1 MKKTIVLL
9 GIIVGG
15 LLSISF
21 YSTYAM
27 YVAVQSDTSI
37 DLTTNLNYEFNINGE
52 TSFTVPAASVIHFN
66 AVIKNPYNGTI
77 KYALYHNYTGTNSN
91 ITIGEVVNNKSTT
104 TTAPNTAGTIAQNAQ
119 KIIPIAIINN
129 SSSSIT
135 VSFGLLTGYTSN
147 TLSFAS
153 NQKQITDVVDNN
165 DVANVKCANEIEYN
179 EESCYTK
186 VENNILNTYCDILIN
201 SVLDPNLD
209 KSGANAPVLADGM
222 IPVYYSGG
230 SWKKADS
237 TNSKSTYQWYDY
249 DTQKWANAVV
259 LVDEEVASGVT
270 TRDYYTSASAGT
282 VIDNE
287 SILAYYV
294 WIPRYKYQL
303 FNVDSTTMNPIEI
316 QVEFEDGIP
325 TKSSGTANG
334 QWLTHPAFTFGTDEL
349 EGIWVGKFST
359 TGDATTPTIKPN
371 LTAITNQNVS
381 TQFTTSQKFGT
392 TTYLT
397 STGASQVDA
406 HMMKNTEWGAVA
418 YLKQSKYGLGTTD
431 IGWNNTSDKITGCGA
446 SSSSSSSTTCNAYN
460 TTNGMLASTTG
471 NVTGVYDMSAFMGT
485 YVMGVMQDNTGT
497 NTPMSGNDSSSNSG
511 FTGKIYDSGSFTQ
524 YSGVSFPNSK
534 YYDLYAYG
542 TSYTDYTRRILGD
555 ATGETINNISS
566 PYSWYG
572 DYYNFLETS
581 SCWFVRGFGYNF
593 TLERT
598 GLFALARGNGSSNN
612 YYTFRSVLA
621 PIS

>member
-37 DLTTNLNYEFNINGE
+37 DLTSNLNYEFNINDE
-52 TSFTVPAASVIHFN
+52 TSFTVPASSVIHFN
-66 AVIKNPYNGTI
+66 AVVKNPYSGEI

-153 NQKQITDVVDNN
+153 NQIQITDVVDNN
-165 DVANVKCANEIEYN
+165 DVANVKCANEIVYN
-179 EESCYTK
+179 EESCYQR
-186 VENNILNTYCDILIN
+186 VENNILNTYCDILVN

-259 LVDEEVASGVT
+259 IADEEVSIGT
-270 TRDYYTSASAGT
+270 TARDYYMNASVGT
-282 VIDNE
+282 NIDE
-287 SILAYYV
+287 TSILAYYV

-303 FNVDSTTMNPIEI
+303 FNVDSTTMDPIEI
-316 QVEFEDGIP
+316 QVEFEDGTP
-325 TKSSGTANG
+325 TKSTGTSNG
-334 QWLTHPAFTFGTDEL
+334 EWLTHPAFTLGTDEL

-359 TGDATTPTIKPN
+359 TGDATTPTIRPN
-371 LTAITNQNVS
+371 LAALTEQNVS

-406 HMMKNTEWGAVA
+406 HMMKNIEWGAVA

-431 IGWNNTSDKITGCGA
+431 IGINNNSNYKTGCGSTA
-446 SSSSSSSTTCNAYN
+446 GSAYSTTCNAYN
-460 TTNGMLASTTG
+460 TTDGMLASTTG
-471 NVTGVYDMSAFMGT
+471 NITGVYDMSAAMGT
-485 YVMGVMQDNTGT
+485 YVMGVMKTSNGT
-497 NTPMSGNDSSSNSG
+497 ALTYSSSG
-511 FTGKIYDSGSFTQ
+511 FTTSTLPF
-524 YSGVSFPNSK
+524 NSK
-534 YYDLYAYG
+534 YVDQYEYG
-542 TSYTDYTRRILGD
+542 TTYSDQTAYNRRILGD
-555 ATGETINNISS
+555 ATGEVHGWYDDTEFFVYSDYPWFIRGLSS
-566 PYSWYG
+566 SDSPTG
-572 DYYNFLETS
+572 AG
-581 SCWFVRGFGYNF
+581 VF
-593 TLERT
+593 TFYLLDGRPSPN
-598 GLFALARGNGSSNN
+598 LA
-612 YYTFRSVLA
+612 FRSVLA
-621 PIS
+621 LGA

>member
-37 DLTTNLNYEFNINGE
+37 DLTSNLNYEFNINDE
-52 TSFTVPAASVIHFN
+52 TSFTVPASSVIHFN
-66 AVIKNPYNGTI
+66 AVIKNPYSGEI

-104 TTAPNTAGTIAQNAQ
+104 TTAPNTTGTIAQNAQ

-282 VIDNE
+282 IIDDA

-303 FNVDSTTMNPIEI
+303 FNVDSTTMDPIEI

-359 TGDATTPTIKPN
+359 TGSATTPTIKPN
-371 LTAITNQNVS
+371 LGMLTNQNVS

-397 STGASQVDA
+397 STGVSEVDA

-431 IGWNNTSDKITGCGA
+431 IGLNNYSSSPYLTGCGA
-446 SSSSSSSTTCNAYN
+446 ASGSGYSPTCKAYN
-460 TTNGMLASTTG
+460 TTDGMLASTTG
-471 NVTGVYDMSAFMGT
+471 NITGVYDMSASTGT
-485 YVMGVMQDNTGT
+485 YVMGVVKNEAGTGLVY
-497 NTPMSGNDSSSNSG
+497 GNSG
-511 FTGKIYDSGSFTQ
+511 FTTSTLPFG
-524 YSGVSFPNSK
+524 SK
-534 YYDLYAYG
+534 YADQYTYG
-542 TSYTDYTRRILGD
+542 TSTSDYTRRILGD
-555 ATGETINNISS
+555 ATGEVA
-566 PYSWYG
+566 SWYG
-572 DYYNFLETS
+572 DSRVFVVS
-581 SCWFVRGFGYNF
+581 GDPWFVRGDGHD
-593 TLERT
+593 
-598 GLFALARGNGSSNN
+598 GDPASAGVFAFFRYYGEPKPILA
-612 YYTFRSVLA
+612 FRSVLA
-621 PIS
+621 PGA

>member
-77 KYALYHNYTGTNSN
+77 KYALYHNYTDTNSN
-91 ITIGEVVNNKSTT
+91 ITIGEVVNNKTTT

-119 KIIPIAIINN
+119 KVIPIAIINN

-282 VIDNE
+282 SIDDA

-325 TKSSGTANG
+325 TKSNGTANG

-371 LTAITNQNVS
+371 LGMLTKQNVS

-406 HMMKNTEWGAVA
+406 HMMKNIEWGAVA

-431 IGWNNTSDKITGCGA
+431 IGLNNYNSSPYLTGCGA
-446 SSSSSSSTTCNAYN
+446 ASGSSYSTTCNAYN
-460 TTNGMLASTTG
+460 TTNGILASTTG
-471 NVTGVYDMSAFMGT
+471 NITGVYDMVSKLLT
-485 YVMGVMQDNTGT
+485 NVMGIMKDSAGT
-497 NTPMSGNDSSSNSG
+497 ALTYASSG
-511 FTGKIYDSGSFTQ
+511 FTSSTLAIG
-524 YSGVSFPNSK
+524 SK
-534 YYDLYAYG
+534 YVDQYVYG
-542 TSYTDYTRRILGD
+542 TSSSDFTRRILGD
-555 ATGETINNISS
+555 ATGETNGWGYCIFVNSD
-566 PYSWYG
+566 YSW
-572 DYYNFLETS
+572 F
-581 SCWFVRGFGYNF
+581 
-593 TLERT
+593 
-598 GLFALARGNGSSNN
+598 ARGNTIGVGSPSYASLFTARYDSGNGGAL
-612 YYTFRSVLA
+612 YTFRSVLA
-621 PIS
+621 PIP

>member
-37 DLTTNLNYEFNINGE
+37 DLTSNLNYEFNINDE

-66 AVIKNPYNGTI
+66 AVVKNPYSGEI

-104 TTAPNTAGTIAQNAQ
+104 TTAPNTTGTIAQNAQ

-153 NQKQITDVVDNN
+153 NQIQITDVVDNN
-165 DVANVKCANEIEYN
+165 DVANVKCANEIVYN
-179 EESCYTK
+179 EESCYQR
-186 VENNILNTYCDILIN
+186 VENNILNTYCDILVN

-237 TNSKSTYQWYDY
+237 TNSNSTYQWYDY

-259 LVDEEVASGVT
+259 IADEEVSIGT
-270 TRDYYTSASAGT
+270 TARDYYMNASVGTS
-282 VIDNE
+282 IDE
-287 SILAYYV
+287 TSILAYYV

-303 FNVDSTTMNPIEI
+303 FNVGATKMSPIQI
-316 QVEFEDGIP
+316 QVQFEDGTP
-325 TKSSGTANG
+325 TKSTGTSNG
-334 QWLTHPAFTFGTDEL
+334 EWLTHPAFTFGTNEL
-349 EGIWVGKFST
+349 KGIWVGKFST
-359 TGDATTPTIKPN
+359 TGSAETPTIKPN
-371 LTAITNQNVS
+371 IGMLTNQNVS

-397 STGASQVDA
+397 STGVSEVDA
-406 HMMKNTEWGAVA
+406 HMMKNIEWGAVA

-431 IGWNNTSDKITGCGA
+431 IGLNNYNSSPYLTGCGA
-446 SSSSSSSTTCNAYN
+446 ASGSSYSTTCNAYN
-460 TTNGMLASTTG
+460 TTNGILASTTG
-471 NVTGVYDMSAFMGT
+471 NITGVYDMVSKLLT
-485 YVMGVMQDNTGT
+485 NVMGIMKDSAGT
-497 NTPMSGNDSSSNSG
+497 ALTYASSG
-511 FTGKIYDSGSFTQ
+511 FTSSTLAIG
-524 YSGVSFPNSK
+524 SK
-534 YYDLYAYG
+534 YVDQYVYG
-542 TSYTDYTRRILGD
+542 TSSSDFTRRILGD
-555 ATGETINNISS
+555 ATGETNGWGYCIFVNSD
-566 PYSWYG
+566 YSW
-572 DYYNFLETS
+572 F
-581 SCWFVRGFGYNF
+581 
-593 TLERT
+593 
-598 GLFALARGNGSSNN
+598 ARGNTIGVGSPSYASLFTARYDSGNGGAL
-612 YYTFRSVLA
+612 YTFRSVLA
-621 PIS
+621 PIP

>member
-91 ITIGEVVNNKSTT
+91 ITIGEVVNNKTTT
-104 TTAPNTAGTIAQNAQ
+104 TTAPNTEGTIAQNAQ
-119 KIIPIAIINN
+119 KVIPIAIINN

-135 VSFGLLTGYTSN
+135 ISFGLLTGYTSN

-153 NQKQITDVVDNN
+153 DQKQITDVVDNN

-249 DTQKWANAVV
+249 DTQQWANAVV
-259 LVDEEVASGVT
+259 LVDEEIASGVT

-282 VIDNE
+282 VIDDE

-325 TKSSGTANG
+325 TKSNGTANG

-371 LTAITNQNVS
+371 LGMLTNQNVS

-397 STGASQVDA
+397 STGVSEVDA

-431 IGWNNTSDKITGCGA
+431 IGLNNYNSSPYLTGCGA
-446 SSSSSSSTTCNAYN
+446 ASGSSSSTTCNAYN
-460 TTNGMLASTTG
+460 TTGGMLASTTG
-471 NVTGVYDMSAFMGT
+471 NIYGVYDMAGGAYE
-485 YVMGVMQDNTGT
+485 YVMGVLKTQDGT
-497 NTPMSGNDSSSNSG
+497 ALYYHNST
-511 FTGKIYDSGSFTQ
+511 FTTSTLPLG
-524 YSGVSFPNSK
+524 SK
-534 YYDLYAYG
+534 YVDAYTYG
-542 TSYTDYTRRILGD
+542 TSNSDYTRKILGD
-555 ATGETINNISS
+555 ATGETYGWYSDRAYFVCHTTGNN
-566 PYSWYG
+566 G
-572 DYYNFLETS
+572 A
-581 SCWFVRGFGYNF
+581 WFVRGDA
-593 TLERT
+593 
-598 GLFALARGNGSSNN
+598 FADGTYAGIFSFRSYFGSSDSK
-612 YYTFRSVLA
+612 YAFRSVLA
-621 PIS
+621 PGA

>member
-37 DLTTNLNYEFNINGE
+37 DLTSNLNYEFNINDE

-66 AVIKNPYNGTI
+66 AVIKNPYSGEI

-104 TTAPNTAGTIAQNAQ
+104 TTAPNTTGTIAQNAQ

-135 VSFGLLTGYTSN
+135 VSFALLTGYTSN

-153 NQKQITDVVDNN
+153 NQIQITDVVDNN
-165 DVANVKCANEIEYN
+165 DVANVKCANELVYN
-179 EESCYTK
+179 EESCYQR
-186 VENNILNTYCDILIN
+186 VENNILNTYCDILVN

-209 KSGANAPVLADGM
+209 NSGANAPVLASGM

-259 LVDEEVASGVT
+259 LVDEEIASGVT

-282 VIDNE
+282 VIDDE

-303 FNVDSTTMNPIEI
+303 FNVDSTRMDPIEI

-325 TKSSGTANG
+325 TKSSGTSNG
-334 QWLTHPAFTFGTDEL
+334 EWLTHPAFTFGTDEL
-349 EGIWVGKFST
+349 AGIWVGKFST

-371 LTAITNQNVS
+371 LGMLTNQNVS

-397 STGASQVDA
+397 STGVSEVDA

-431 IGWNNTSDKITGCGA
+431 IGLNNYSSSPYLTGCGA
-446 SSSSSSSTTCNAYN
+446 ASGSSYSTTCNAYN
-460 TTNGMLASTTG
+460 TTNGILASTTG
-471 NVTGVYDMSAFMGT
+471 NITGVYDMVSKLLT
-485 YVMGVMQDNTGT
+485 NVMGIMKDSAGT
-497 NTPMSGNDSSSNSG
+497 ALTYASSG
-511 FTGKIYDSGSFTQ
+511 FTSSTLAIG
-524 YSGVSFPNSK
+524 SK
-534 YYDLYAYG
+534 YVDQYVYG
-542 TSYTDYTRRILGD
+542 TSSSDFTRRILGD
-555 ATGETINNISS
+555 ATGETNGWGYCIFVNSDD
-566 PYSWYG
+566 SW
-572 DYYNFLETS
+572 F
-581 SCWFVRGFGYNF
+581 
-593 TLERT
+593 
-598 GLFALARGNGSSNN
+598 ARGNTIGVGSPSYASLFTARYVPGNGGALN
-612 YYTFRSVLA
+612 TFRSVLA
-621 PIS
+621 PIP

>member
-37 DLTTNLNYEFNINGE
+37 DLTSNLNYEFNINDE

-66 AVIKNPYNGTI
+66 AVIKNPYSGEI

-186 VENNILNTYCDILIN
+186 VENNIFNTYCDILIN

-259 LVDEEVASGVT
+259 IADEEVSIGT
-270 TRDYYTSASAGT
+270 TARDYYMNASVGT
-282 VIDNE
+282 NIDE
-287 SILAYYV
+287 TSILAYYV

-303 FNVDSTTMNPIEI
+303 FNVDSTTMDPIEI
-316 QVEFEDGIP
+316 QIKFEEGIP
-325 TKSSGTANG
+325 NKSSGTANG
-334 QWLTHPAFTFGTDEL
+334 EWLTHPAFTLGTDEL

-359 TGDATTPTIKPN
+359 TGSAETPTVKPN
-371 LTAITNQNVS
+371 IGMLTNQNVS
-381 TQFTTSQKFGT
+381 TQFTTSQIFGT

-397 STGASQVDA
+397 STGVSEVDA
-406 HMMKNTEWGAVA
+406 HMMKNIEWGAVA

-431 IGWNNTSDKITGCGA
+431 IGWNNYKSSQYLTGCGSTA
-446 SSSSSSSTTCNAYN
+446 GSATSTTCNAYN
-460 TTNGMLASTTG
+460 TTDGMLASTTG
-471 NVTGVYDMSAFMGT
+471 NITGIYDMSAYTRT

-497 NTPMSGNDSSSNSG
+497 NTPMSGNSSSSNSG
-511 FTGKIYDSGSFTQ
+511 FTGKIYDSGNFTE
-524 YSGVSFPNSK
+524 YSGVALPTSK
-534 YYDLYAYG
+534 YYDLYDYG
-542 TSYTDYTRRILGD
+542 TTYNDQIAYNRRILGD
-555 ATGETINNISS
+555 ATGEVVAWYDD
-566 PYSWYG
+566 YSG
-572 DYYNFLETS
+572 FVSTDHP
-581 SCWFVRGFGYNF
+581 WFVRGRSTYINPTYAGVF
-593 TLERT
+593 TFYWDSGKSYT
-598 GLFALARGNGSSNN
+598 MH
-612 YYTFRSVLA
+612 TFRSVLA

>member
-37 DLTTNLNYEFNINGE
+37 DLTSNLNYEFNINDE
-52 TSFTVPAASVIHFN
+52 TSFTVPASSVIHFN
-66 AVIKNPYNGTI
+66 AVVKNPYSGEI

-153 NQKQITDVVDNN
+153 NQIQITDVVDNN
-165 DVANVKCANEIEYN
+165 DVANVKCANELVYN
-179 EESCYTK
+179 EESCYQR
-186 VENNILNTYCDILIN
+186 VENNILNTYCDILVN

-209 KSGANAPVLADGM
+209 KSGANAPVLASGM

-237 TNSKSTYQWYDY
+237 TNSNSTYQWYDY

-259 LVDEEVASGVT
+259 IADEEVSIGT
-270 TRDYYTSASAGT
+270 TARDYYMNASVGT
-282 VIDNE
+282 NIDE
-287 SILAYYV
+287 TSILAYYV

-303 FNVDSTTMNPIEI
+303 FNVDSTTMDPIEI
-316 QVEFEDGIP
+316 QVEFEDGTP

-334 QWLTHPAFTFGTDEL
+334 EWLTHPAFTLGTDEL
-349 EGIWVGKFST
+349 KGIWVGKFST
-359 TGDATTPTIKPN
+359 TGSAETPTIKPN
-371 LTAITNQNVS
+371 IGMLTNQNVS
-381 TQFTTSQKFGT
+381 TQFTTSQIFGT

-397 STGASQVDA
+397 STGVSEVDA

-431 IGWNNTSDKITGCGA
+431 IGLNNYSSSPYLTGCGA
-446 SSSSSSSTTCNAYN
+446 ASGSGYSPTCKAYN
-460 TTNGMLASTTG
+460 TTDGMLASTTG
-471 NVTGVYDMSAFMGT
+471 NITGVYDMSASTGT
-485 YVMGVMQDNTGT
+485 YVMGVVKNEAGTGLVY
-497 NTPMSGNDSSSNSG
+497 GNSG
-511 FTGKIYDSGSFTQ
+511 FTTSTLPFG
-524 YSGVSFPNSK
+524 SK
-534 YYDLYAYG
+534 YADQYTYG
-542 TSYTDYTRRILGD
+542 TSTSDYTRRILGD
-555 ATGETINNISS
+555 ATGEVA
-566 PYSWYG
+566 SWYG
-572 DYYNFLETS
+572 DSRVFVVS
-581 SCWFVRGFGYNF
+581 GDPWFVRGDGHD
-593 TLERT
+593 
-598 GLFALARGNGSSNN
+598 GDPASAGVFAFFR
-612 YYTFRSVLA
+612 YYGEPKPMVAFRSVLA
-621 PIS
+621 PGA

>member
-37 DLTTNLNYEFNINGE
+37 DLTSNLNYEFNINDE

-66 AVIKNPYNGTI
+66 AVVKNPYSGEI

-104 TTAPNTAGTIAQNAQ
+104 TTAPNTEGTIAQNAQ
-119 KIIPIAIINN
+119 KVIPIAIINN

-209 KSGANAPVLADGM
+209 NSGANAPVLADGM

-259 LVDEEVASGVT
+259 IADEEVSIGT
-270 TRDYYTSASAGT
+270 TARDYYMNASVGT
-282 VIDNE
+282 NIDE
-287 SILAYYV
+287 TSILAYYV

-325 TKSSGTANG
+325 TKSNGTANG

-371 LTAITNQNVS
+371 LGMLTNQNVS

-397 STGASQVDA
+397 STGVSEVDA
-406 HMMKNTEWGAVA
+406 HMMKNIEWGAVA

-431 IGWNNTSDKITGCGA
+431 IGLNNYNSSPYLTGCGA
-446 SSSSSSSTTCNAYN
+446 ASGSSYSTTCNAYN
-460 TTNGMLASTTG
+460 TTNGILASTTG
-471 NVTGVYDMSAFMGT
+471 NITGVYDMVSKLLT
-485 YVMGVMQDNTGT
+485 NVMGIMKDSAGT
-497 NTPMSGNDSSSNSG
+497 ALTYASSG
-511 FTGKIYDSGSFTQ
+511 FTSSTLAIG
-524 YSGVSFPNSK
+524 SK
-534 YYDLYAYG
+534 YVDQYVYG
-542 TSYTDYTRRILGD
+542 TSSSDFTRRILGD
-555 ATGETINNISS
+555 ATGETNGWGYCIFVNSDD
-566 PYSWYG
+566 SW
-572 DYYNFLETS
+572 F
-581 SCWFVRGFGYNF
+581 
-593 TLERT
+593 
-598 GLFALARGNGSSNN
+598 ARGNTIGVGSPSYASLFTARYDSGNGGALN
-612 YYTFRSVLA
+612 TFRSVLA
-621 PIS
+621 PIP

>member
-37 DLTTNLNYEFNINGE
+37 DLTSNLNYEFNINDE

-66 AVIKNPYNGTI
+66 AVVKNPYSGEI

-104 TTAPNTAGTIAQNAQ
+104 TTAPNTTGTIAQNAQ

-153 NQKQITDVVDNN
+153 NQIQITDVVDNN
-165 DVANVKCANEIEYN
+165 DVANVKCANELVYN
-179 EESCYTK
+179 EESCYQR
-186 VENNILNTYCDILIN
+186 VENNILNTYCDILVN

-209 KSGANAPVLADGM
+209 KSGANAPVLASGM

-237 TNSKSTYQWYDY
+237 TNSNSTYQWYDY

-259 LVDEEVASGVT
+259 IADEEVSIGT
-270 TRDYYTSASAGT
+270 TARDYYMNASVGT
-282 VIDNE
+282 NIDE
-287 SILAYYV
+287 TSILAYYV

-303 FNVDSTTMNPIEI
+303 FNVDSTTMDPIEI
-316 QVEFEDGIP
+316 QVEFEDGTP
-325 TKSSGTANG
+325 TKSTGTSNG
-334 QWLTHPAFTFGTDEL
+334 EWLTHPAFTLGTDEL

-359 TGDATTPTIKPN
+359 TGDATTPTIRPN
-371 LTAITNQNVS
+371 LAALTEQNVS

-406 HMMKNTEWGAVA
+406 HMMKNIEWGAVA

-431 IGWNNTSDKITGCGA
+431 IGINNNSNYKTGCGSTA
-446 SSSSSSSTTCNAYN
+446 GSAYSTTCNAYN
-460 TTNGMLASTTG
+460 TTDGMLASTTG
-471 NVTGVYDMSAFMGT
+471 NITGVYDMSAAMGT
-485 YVMGVMQDNTGT
+485 YVMGVMKTSNGT
-497 NTPMSGNDSSSNSG
+497 ALTYSSSG
-511 FTGKIYDSGSFTQ
+511 FTTSTLPF
-524 YSGVSFPNSK
+524 NSK
-534 YYDLYAYG
+534 YVDQYEYG
-542 TSYTDYTRRILGD
+542 TTYSDQTAYNRRILGD
-555 ATGETINNISS
+555 ATGEVHGWYDDTEFFVYSDYPWFIRGLSS
-566 PYSWYG
+566 SGNPTFAGVFAFDRG
-572 DYYNFLETS
+572 DGEPAP
-581 SCWFVRGFGYNF
+581 V
-593 TLERT
+593 
-598 GLFALARGNGSSNN
+598 LA
-612 YYTFRSVLA
+612 FRSVLA
-621 PIS
+621 LGA

>member
-282 VIDNE
+282 SIDDA

-303 FNVDSTTMNPIEI
+303 FNVDSTTMDPIEI

-334 QWLTHPAFTFGTDEL
+334 QWLTHPAFTFGTAEL

-359 TGDATTPTIKPN
+359 TGDATTPTIIPKQST
-371 LTAITNQNVS
+371 LRSQNVS

-406 HMMKNTEWGAVA
+406 HMMKNIEWGAVA

-431 IGWNNTSDKITGCGA
+431 IGWNNNSNYITGCGA
-446 SSSSSSSTTCNAYN
+446 DSSTSSSTTCNAYN
-460 TTNGMLASTTG
+460 ATNGMLASTTG
-471 NVTGVYDMSAFMGT
+471 NVTGVYDMSAYTGT

-497 NTPMSGNDSSSNSG
+497 NTPMSGYSSSYNSG
-511 FTGKIYDSGSFTQ
+511 FTGKIYDSGNFTE

-534 YYDLYAYG
+534 YYDLYDYG
-542 TSYTDYTRRILGD
+542 TSSSDYTRRILGD
-555 ATGETINNISS
+555 ATGEVA
-566 PYSWYG
+566 SWYDDFSYFVNSG
-572 DYYNFLETS
+572 GS
-581 SCWFVRGFGYNF
+581 WFVRGFGSVDDPTYAGVF
-593 TLERT
+593 SFSE
-598 GLFALARGNGSSNN
+598 GDGGPFPEIA
-612 YYTFRSVLA
+612 FRSVLA
-621 PIS
+621 PGA

>member
-37 DLTTNLNYEFNINGE
+37 DLTSNLNYEFNINDE

-66 AVIKNPYNGTI
+66 AVIKNPYSCTV

-153 NQKQITDVVDNN
+153 NQIQITDVVDNN
-165 DVANVKCANEIEYN
+165 DVANVKCANEIVYN
-179 EESCYTK
+179 EESCYQR
-186 VENNILNTYCDILIN
+186 VENNILNTYCDILVN

-209 KSGANAPVLADGM
+209 KSGANAPVLASGM

-230 SWKKADS
+230 NWLKADS
-237 TNSKSTYQWYDY
+237 TNSNSTYQWYDY

-259 LVDEEVASGVT
+259 IADEEVSIGT
-270 TRDYYTSASAGT
+270 TARDYYTSASVGT
-282 VIDNE
+282 IIDDE

-303 FNVDSTTMNPIEI
+303 FNVDSTTMDPIEI
-316 QVEFEDGIP
+316 QVEFENGTP
-325 TKSSGTANG
+325 TKSTGTSNG
-334 QWLTHPAFTFGTDEL
+334 GWLTHPAFTLGTDEL

-359 TGDATTPTIKPN
+359 TGNATTPTIKPN
-371 LTAITNQNVS
+371 LGMLTNQNVS

-397 STGASQVDA
+397 STGVSEVDA
-406 HMMKNTEWGAVA
+406 HMMKNIEWGAVA

-431 IGWNNTSDKITGCGA
+431 IGLNNYNSSPYLTGCGSTSGSA
-446 SSSSSSSTTCNAYN
+446 YSTTCNAYN
-460 TTNGMLASTTG
+460 TTGGMLASTTG
-471 NVTGVYDMSAFMGT
+471 NITGVYDMSAKTGT

-497 NTPMSGNDSSSNSG
+497 NTPMSGYSSSYNSG
-511 FTGKIYDSGSFTQ
+511 FTGKIYDSGNFTDFT
-524 YSGVSFPNSK
+524 GTPFPNTK

-542 TSYTDYTRRILGD
+542 TSYSDYTRRILGD
-555 ATGETINNISS
+555 ATGVVNG
-566 PYSWYG
+566 WYG
-572 DYYNFLETS
+572 D
-581 SCWFVRGFGYNF
+581 
-593 TLERT
+593 
-598 GLFALARGNGSSNN
+598 LARFVYSGDPWFIRGSYDGGPTIAGVFTFSS
-612 YYTFRSVLA
+612 YDGRPGPGLVFRSVLA
-621 PIS
+621 PGA

>member
-37 DLTTNLNYEFNINGE
+37 DLTSNLNYEFNINDE
-52 TSFTVPAASVIHFN
+52 TSFTVPASSVIHFN

-77 KYALYHNYTGTNSN
+77 KYALYHNYTDTNSN
-91 ITIGEVVNNKSTT
+91 ITIGEVVNNKTTT

-270 TRDYYTSASAGT
+270 TRDYHTSASAGT
-282 VIDNE
+282 SIDDA

-334 QWLTHPAFTFGTDEL
+334 QWLTHPAFTLGTDEL

-359 TGDATTPTIKPN
+359 TGSATTPTIRPN
-371 LTAITNQNVS
+371 LAALTEQNVS

-406 HMMKNTEWGAVA
+406 HMMKNIEWGAVA

-431 IGWNNTSDKITGCGA
+431 IGINNNSNYKTGCGSTA
-446 SSSSSSSTTCNAYN
+446 GSASSTTCNAYN
-460 TTNGMLASTTG
+460 TTSGMLASTTG
-471 NVTGVYDMSAFMGT
+471 NVTGVYDMSALMKT
-485 YVMGVMQDNTGT
+485 YVMGVMKTSDGT
-497 NTPMSGNDSSSNSG
+497 ALTYSSSG
-511 FTGKIYDSGSFTQ
+511 FTTSTLPF
-524 YSGVSFPNSK
+524 NSK
-534 YYDLYAYG
+534 YVDQYEFG
-542 TSYTDYTRRILGD
+542 RSTGDYPRRILGD
-555 ATGETINNISS
+555 ATGEVHG
-566 PYSWYG
+566 WYG
-572 DYYNFLETS
+572 DNAIFVYSGNP
-581 SCWFVRGFGYNF
+581 WFVRGSGDIDGPSAAGVFMFYGNVGGP
-593 TLERT
+593 LPR
-598 GLFALARGNGSSNN
+598 LA
-612 YYTFRSVLA
+612 FRSVLA
-621 PIS
+621 LGA

>member
-37 DLTTNLNYEFNINGE
+37 DLTSNLNYEFNINDE
-52 TSFTVPAASVIHFN
+52 TSFTVPASSVIHFN
-66 AVIKNPYNGTI
+66 AVIKNPYSGEI

-129 SSSSIT
+129 STSSIT
-135 VSFGLLTGYTSN
+135 VSFGLLAGYTSN

-153 NQKQITDVVDNN
+153 NQIQITDVVDNN
-165 DVANVKCANEIEYN
+165 DVANVKCANEIVYN
-179 EESCYTK
+179 EESCYQR
-186 VENNILNTYCDILIN
+186 VENNILNTYCDILVN

-209 KSGANAPVLADGM
+209 KSGANAPVLASGM

-237 TNSKSTYQWYDY
+237 TNSNSTYQWYDY

-259 LVDEEVASGVT
+259 IADEEVSIGT
-270 TRDYYTSASAGT
+270 TARDYYMNASVGT
-282 VIDNE
+282 NIDE
-287 SILAYYV
+287 TSILAYYV

-303 FNVDSTTMNPIEI
+303 FNVDSTTMDPIEI
-316 QVEFEDGIP
+316 QVEFEDGTP
-325 TKSSGTANG
+325 TKSTGTSNG
-334 QWLTHPAFTFGTDEL
+334 EWLTHPAFTLGTDQL

-359 TGDATTPTIKPN
+359 TGNATTPTIRPN
-371 LTAITNQNVS
+371 LVALTNQNVS

-406 HMMKNTEWGAVA
+406 HMMKNIEWGAVT

-431 IGWNNTSDKITGCGA
+431 IGINNNSNYKTGCGSTA
-446 SSSSSSSTTCNAYN
+446 GSAYSTTCNAYN
-460 TTNGMLASTTG
+460 TTDGMLASTTG
-471 NVTGVYDMSAFMGT
+471 NITGVYDMSAAMGT
-485 YVMGVMQDNTGT
+485 YVMGVMKTSNGT
-497 NTPMSGNDSSSNSG
+497 ALTYSSSG
-511 FTGKIYDSGSFTQ
+511 FTTSTLPF
-524 YSGVSFPNSK
+524 NSK
-534 YYDLYAYG
+534 YVDQYEYG
-542 TSYTDYTRRILGD
+542 TTYSDQTAYNRRILGD
-555 ATGETINNISS
+555 ATGEVA
-566 PYSWYG
+566 SWY
-572 DYYNFLETS
+572 DDS
-581 SCWFVRGFGYNF
+581 SAFVNSAINSWFVRGFDDRGAP
-593 TLERT
+593 TVA
-598 GLFALARGNGSSNN
+598 GVFAFLRNNGEPYPFLA
-612 YYTFRSVLA
+612 FRSVLA
-621 PIS
+621 PGA

>member
-37 DLTTNLNYEFNINGE
+37 DLTSNLNYEFNINDE

-66 AVIKNPYNGTI
+66 AVIKNPYSGEI

-153 NQKQITDVVDNN
+153 NQIQITDVVDNN
-165 DVANVKCANEIEYN
+165 DVANVKCANELVYN
-179 EESCYTK
+179 EESCYQR
-186 VENNILNTYCDILIN
+186 VENNILNTYCDILVN

-209 KSGANAPVLADGM
+209 KSGANAPVLASGM

-237 TNSKSTYQWYDY
+237 TNSNSTYQWYDY

-259 LVDEEVASGVT
+259 IADEEVSIGT
-270 TRDYYTSASAGT
+270 TARDYYMNASVGT
-282 VIDNE
+282 NIDE
-287 SILAYYV
+287 TSILAYYV

-303 FNVDSTTMNPIEI
+303 FNVDSTTIDPIEI
-316 QVEFEDGIP
+316 QIKFEEGIP
-325 TKSSGTANG
+325 NKSSGTANG
-334 QWLTHPAFTFGTDEL
+334 EWLTHPAFTLGTDEL

-359 TGDATTPTIKPN
+359 TGSAETPTIKPN
-371 LTAITNQNVS
+371 IGMLTNQNVS
-381 TQFTTSQKFGT
+381 TQFTTSQIFGT

-397 STGASQVDA
+397 STGVSEVDA

-431 IGWNNTSDKITGCGA
+431 IGINNNSNYKTGCGSTA
-446 SSSSSSSTTCNAYN
+446 GSAYSTTCNAYN
-460 TTNGMLASTTG
+460 TTDGMLASTTG
-471 NVTGVYDMSAFMGT
+471 NITGVYDMSAAMGT
-485 YVMGVMQDNTGT
+485 YVMGVMKTSNGT
-497 NTPMSGNDSSSNSG
+497 ALTYSSSG
-511 FTGKIYDSGSFTQ
+511 FTTSTLPF
-524 YSGVSFPNSK
+524 NSK
-534 YYDLYAYG
+534 YVDQYEYG
-542 TSYTDYTRRILGD
+542 TTYSDQTAYNRRILGD
-555 ATGETINNISS
+555 ATGEVHGWYDDTEFFV
-566 PYSWYG
+566 YS
-572 DYYNFLETS
+572 DYP
-581 SCWFVRGFGYNF
+581 WFIRG
-593 TLERT
+593 L
-598 GLFALARGNGSSNN
+598 SNN
-612 YYTFRSVLA
+612 DDPAGAGVFTFYLLDGRPSPNLVFRSVLA
-621 PIS
+621 PGA

>member
-77 KYALYHNYTGTNSN
+77 KYALYHNYTDTNSN
-91 ITIGEVVNNKSTT
+91 ITIGEVVNNKTTT
-104 TTAPNTAGTIAQNAQ
+104 TTAPNTEGTIAQNAQ
-119 KIIPIAIINN
+119 KVIPIAIINN

-282 VIDNE
+282 IIDDA

-303 FNVDSTTMNPIEI
+303 FNVDSTTMDPIEI

-359 TGDATTPTIKPN
+359 TGSATTPTIKPN
-371 LTAITNQNVS
+371 LGMLTNQNVS

-397 STGASQVDA
+397 STGVSEVDA

-431 IGWNNTSDKITGCGA
+431 IGLNNYSSSPYLTGCGA
-446 SSSSSSSTTCNAYN
+446 ASGSGYSPTCKAYN
-460 TTNGMLASTTG
+460 TTDGMLASTTG
-471 NVTGVYDMSAFMGT
+471 NITGVYDMSASTGT
-485 YVMGVMQDNTGT
+485 YVMGVVKNEAGTGLVY
-497 NTPMSGNDSSSNSG
+497 GNSG
-511 FTGKIYDSGSFTQ
+511 FTTSTLPFG
-524 YSGVSFPNSK
+524 SK
-534 YYDLYAYG
+534 YADQYTYG
-542 TSYTDYTRRILGD
+542 TSTSDYTRRILGD
-555 ATGETINNISS
+555 ATGEVA
-566 PYSWYG
+566 SWYG
-572 DYYNFLETS
+572 DSRVFVVS
-581 SCWFVRGFGYNF
+581 GDPWFVRGDGHD
-593 TLERT
+593 
-598 GLFALARGNGSSNN
+598 GDPASAGVFAFFRYYGEPKPILA
-612 YYTFRSVLA
+612 FRSVLA
-621 PIS
+621 PGA